1 MNHVP
6 VSSEN
11 ATVLIS
17 TILLVLTLW
26 QLGKLRQTS
35 QATTAEPARWW
46 AIFALV
52 AFILSVVGRWDGV
65 ETSLRTSSALGYFA
79 AVVLLTPLI
88 AILGARRPGV
98 RAWPWFVVLP
108 LVVVLQWPSVSQ
120 LISGRSDVA
129 VEVPTPTTIGFLLVL
144 VMGAG
149 NYFGTLN
156 TLAAVL
162 GGAGIVVTL
171 ARSANWVDPATN
183 WPEPLA
189 ATLFMLAAVRIRR
202 RFRPPVPSASQPD
215 VHDANRLWIDF
226 RDLFGIVWARRV
238 VDRVNQFAQRESW
251 DVQLTLDGFVTKS
264 ASQNA
269 VAPLVVD
276 VPDRAVEVLCWVLR
290 RFVDPPFVHRYL
302 PNFQTDQPEQTSNQ
316 FQAES

>member
-1 MNHVP
+1 MNLVP

-11 ATVLIS
+11 ASVLIS
-17 TILLVLTLW
+17 TVLLVLTLW
-26 QLGKLRQTS
+26 QLGKLRKTS
-35 QATTAEPARWW
+35 QATTSEPARWW
-46 AIFALV
+46 AIAALM
-52 AFILSVVGRWDGV
+52 AFIFSILGRWSVVEAD
-65 ETSLRTSSALGYFA
+65 LRTSSALSYFA
-79 AVVLLTPLI
+79 AVMLLTPLI

-108 LVVVLQWPSVSQ
+108 LVLVLQWPSVSQ
-120 LISGRSDVA
+120 LMSGRSDLA
-129 VEVPTPTTIGFLLVL
+129 VEVPTPTAIGFLLVL

-162 GGAGIVVTL
+162 GGTGIVVML
-171 ARSANWVDPATN
+171 ARSANWFDPATH

-189 ATLFMLAAVRIRR
+189 ATLFLLAAVRVRR
-202 RFRPPVPSASQPD
+202 RFRPSAKAALQPE

-251 DVQLTLDGFVTKS
+251 DNQLTLDGFVAKS
-264 ASQNA
+264 ASPN
-269 VAPLVVD
+269 VTAPLAVE

-302 PNFQTDQPEQTSNQ
+302 PNLRTEQPEQNPAPVQ
-316 FQAES
+316 PNA

>member
-1 MNHVP
+1 MNLVP

-11 ATVLIS
+11 ATVLTS
-17 TILLVLTLW
+17 TVLIVLSLW
-26 QLGKLRQTS
+26 QLGKLRKTS

-46 AIFALV
+46 AISALV
-52 AFILSVVGRWDGV
+52 AFILSVVGRWEGV
-65 ETSLRTSSALGYFA
+65 EASLRTSSALSYFA
-79 AVVLLTPLI
+79 AVMLLTPLI

-108 LVVVLQWPSVSQ
+108 LVLVLQWPSVSQ
-120 LISGRSDVA
+120 LMSGRSDLA

-162 GGAGIVVTL
+162 GGAGIVVML
-171 ARSANWVDPATN
+171 ARSANWVGPATS

-189 ATLFMLAAVRIRR
+189 ATLFLLAAVRIRR
-202 RFRPPVPSASQPD
+202 RFRASGTEALRPD
-215 VHDANRLWIDF
+215 FHDANRLWIDF
-226 RDLFGIVWARRV
+226 RDMFGIVWARRV
-238 VDRVNQFAQRESW
+238 VDRVNQFAQRETW
-251 DVQLTLDGFVTKS
+251 DVQLTLDGFVAKS
-264 ASQNA
+264 TFRNA
-269 VAPLVVD
+269 MAPLAVE

-290 RFVDPPFVHRYL
+290 RFVDLPFVHRYL
-302 PNFQTDQPEQTSNQ
+302 PNFQTDRPEETPIQV
-316 FQAES
+316 